1 MKLGLQITTSGQ
13 VNELDLSNEDTALAT
28 LQGAVG
34 GWVQALDLSDTVS
47 LWVNEEGKMDG
58 LEHNPYAQ
66 VFWDE
71 AFGAGTDFIVG
82 NVVLTGTP
90 DSEGYTQGLDER
102 TAQRIRELLVA
113 S

>member
-1 MKLGLQITTSGQ
+1 MKKALQITTSGE
-13 VNELDLSNEDTALAT
+13 VIELDITNEETSLTT

-34 GWVQALDLSDTVS
+34 GWVEAIDLSESVS
-47 LWVNEEGKMDG
+47 LWVNEEGKLDG
-58 LEHNPYAQ
+58 LEPNPYAQ

-90 DSEGYTQGLDER
+90 DSEGYTRGLDDN

>member
-1 MKLGLQITTSGQ
+1 MKLALQITTTGE
-13 VNELDLSNEDTALAT
+13 VKELDISNEKTALAT
-28 LQGAVG
+28 LQSAVG
-34 GWVQALDLSDTVS
+34 GWVQALDLSDTIS

-58 LEHNPYAQ
+58 LPHNPYAQ

-82 NVVLTGTP
+82 DIVLTGTP
-90 DSEGYTQGLDER
+90 DSEGYTKGLDSN
-102 TAQRIRELLVA
+102 TAERIRALLVA